1 MKIKTSTYSLL
12 TRTLI
17 DSFSIQIM
25 KDIIS
30 RFIQG
35 YDFHQRT
42 GIPENIPIQK
52 TEAARQLVSDIKAN
66 NLFTRFVSLLVDIH
80 YNGLTGRK
88 YPVHNI
94 GNLIRE
100 IQDYGYLY
108 DKKNRMFVEDPKL
121 RVSRNWGVLQEGE
134 DYIFTFLRLD
144 IVGNTKLVKKHPSHD
159 IKSTYS
165 DLHEIVKQTVIK
177 RHGRIWSWEGDGGLI
192 AFHFSNRNQK
202 AMLSAMEII
211 NRVFFYNCF
220 ECKLKQPVEIRVA
233 VHTGTCEYTESEEII
248 NDSETIK
255 QIIEIESKYTEPNT
269 VTISDTAWINLDP
282 ILADS
287 MMPVDTGT
295 RKNYYRYMLEWEK

>member
-12 TRTLI
+12 TKTLI
-17 DSFSIQIM
+17 ESFSIQIM
-25 KDIIS
+25 KVIINHL
-30 RFIQG
+30 IQG
-35 YDFHQRT
+35 YDFHKRT

-52 TEAARQLVSDIKAN
+52 TEAARQIVSDIKAN
-66 NLFTRFVSLLVDIH
+66 NLFTQFVSLLVDVH

-88 YPVHNI
+88 YPVNNI

-108 DKKNRMFVEDPKL
+108 DKKNRMFVEDPSL
-121 RVSRNWGVLQEGE
+121 RITRNWGVLLEGE

-144 IVGNTKLVKKHPSHD
+144 IVGNTKLVKKYPYNT

-165 DLHEIVKQTVIK
+165 DLHEIVKETVIK
-177 RHGRIWSWEGDGGLI
+177 RHGRIWSWEGDGGLV

-211 NRVFFYNCF
+211 NRVFLYNCL
-220 ECKLKQPVEIRVA
+220 ECKLKQHVELRVA
-233 VHTGTCEYTESEEII
+233 VHTGACEYTESEEII
-248 NDSETIK
+248 KDSETIK
-255 QIIEIESKYTEPNT
+255 NIIEIESKYTEPNT

-287 MMPVDTGT
+287 MTPIDIGP
-295 RKNYYRYMLEWEK
+295 RKKYYRYKLEWEK

>member
-1 MKIKTSTYSLL
+1 MKIKTSSYSLL

-25 KDIIS
+25 KVIINHL
-30 RFIQG
+30 IQG
-35 YDFHQRT
+35 YDFHERT

-52 TEAARQLVSDIKAN
+52 TEAARQIVSDIKAN
-66 NLFTRFVSLLVDIH
+66 NLFTKFVSLLVDIH

-108 DKKNRMFVEDPKL
+108 DKKNRMFVEDPNL
-121 RVSRNWGVLQEGE
+121 RVTRNWGVLQEGE

-144 IVGNTKLVKKHPSHD
+144 IVGNTKLVKKYPNEI

-165 DLHEIVKQTVIK
+165 DLHEVVKQTVIK
-177 RHGRIWSWEGDGGLI
+177 RHGRIWSWEGDGGLV

-211 NRVFFYNCF
+211 NRVFLYNCF
-220 ECKLKQPVEIRVA
+220 ECKLKQPIELRVA
-233 VHTGTCEYTESEEII
+233 VHTGGCEYTESEEMIK
-248 NDSETIK
+248 DSETIK
-255 QIIEIESKYTEPNT
+255 QIIEIESKHTEPNT

-287 MMPVDTGT
+287 MIPVKIGP
-295 RKNYYRYMLEWEK
+295 RKSYYRYMLQWEK